1 MPEANFMRQTTDQK
15 TRFHGHVLLAEDDLI
30 VQMVTKRVLEQAAYS
45 VELVANGH
53 EAIKALTSADYD
65 LVLMD
70 GSMPVMD
77 GFEATRIIRDV
88 NSAVRWHGIPIIA
101 LTGLTTEAD
110 RERCIRAG
118 MDDYVSKPVDPGVLI
133 ATIEHCLDKKPD
145 DTTSLS
151 QQHTKEKQNGNNDFR
166 DTLIDKFLEEVP
178 QVVTDLQA
186 AIGQEDVIRLKD
198 IAHRLRGPTDL
209 LGAATL
215 SARSSALEKAAKT
228 GDLIPAIQCAY
239 ELIEEL
245 QFLIGPMTDE

>member
-1 MPEANFMRQTTDQK
+1 MRQTSDQK
-15 TRFHGHVLLAEDDLI
+15 TRFLAHVLLAEDDLI

-53 EAIKALTSADYD
+53 EAIKALKSADYD

-70 GSMPVMD
+70 GSMPGMD
-77 GFEATRIIRDV
+77 GFETTRIIRDV
-88 NSAVRWHGIPIIA
+88 NSGVRRPGIPIVA

-110 RERCIRAG
+110 RENCIRAG
-118 MDDYVSKPVDPGVLI
+118 MDDYVSKPVDPGLLI
-133 ATIEHCLDKKPD
+133 AAIERCLDKKPAD
-145 DTTSLS
+145 KKPADKTSFS
-151 QQHTKEKQNGNNDFR
+151 QQATKKKQLSNDEFC

-178 QVVTDLQA
+178 QVATDLQA
-186 AIGQEDVIRLKD
+186 AISEGDVIKLKD

-209 LGAATL
+209 IGAATL

-228 GDLIPAIQCAY
+228 GDLITAIQRAN

>member
-1 MPEANFMRQTTDQK
+1 MRQTSDQK
-15 TRFHGHVLLAEDDLI
+15 TRFLAHVLLAEDDLI

-53 EAIKALTSADYD
+53 EAIKALKSADYD

-70 GSMPVMD
+70 GSMPGMD
-77 GFEATRIIRDV
+77 GFETTRIIRDV
-88 NSAVRWHGIPIIA
+88 NSGVRRPGIPIVA

-110 RERCIRAG
+110 RENCIRAG
-118 MDDYVSKPVDPGVLI
+118 MDDYVSKPVDPGLLI
-133 ATIEHCLDKKPD
+133 AAIERCLDK
-145 DTTSLS
+145 TSFS
-151 QQHTKEKQNGNNDFR
+151 QQTTKKKQLSNDEFC

-178 QVVTDLQA
+178 QVATDLQA
-186 AIGQEDVIRLKD
+186 AISEGDVIKLKD

-209 LGAATL
+209 IGAATL

-228 GDLIPAIQCAY
+228 GDLITAIQRAN